1 MVDRVQRLAELAGI
15 GIVDRI
21 GVLLIRTEDAPVF
34 IQACAAHHHAIVG
47 IDGFDLN
54 ADGSITPRTDAILD
68 ASQCLSL
75 DWAACLEKTALA
87 ARDFIAAIGRLEVT
101 HLEFVLM
108 SENEARAAV
117 AAQPK

>member
-21 GVLLIRTEDAPVF
+21 GVLLIRTEDAPAF
-34 IQACAAHHHAIVG
+34 IQACAARNHAIVG

-54 ADGSITPRTDAILD
+54 ADGSMSPRNDAILD
-68 ASQCLSL
+68 ASQCLAL
-75 DWAACLEKTALA
+75 DWAACREKTALA
-87 ARDFIAAIGRLEVT
+87 ARNFIAAIASLEVT

-108 SENEARAAV
+108 SEGEARAAA
-117 AAQPK
+117 AAQPQ